1 MKTRLFLIELLALLL
16 LTGCHKKPSFTD
28 SDKVNQNKI
37 FQFYKASYDAESGK
51 MNVTVMFRVDHR
63 SGEKLHLSDPSK
75 VTVNGQVM
83 EINEQGDYTCS
94 IGKYL
99 KVLPFEYTNN
109 DNQQFKNS
117 ITTNTI
123 AFNQENITLSKTN
136 TTRVKIKAD
145 PFEDSESVSCT
156 FTKDNETVEI
166 DLNFANGWITV
177 TPDELEPLQTGE
189 YTARLVR
196 KNYSSQLQ
204 ALDRGGEWESQYVSP
219 SKKITIQ

>member
-1 MKTRLFLIELLALLL
+1 MALLL